1 MKMEMWLPL
10 ISEYGFPVMITL
22 YLLYRI
28 EAKLDLLNESVT
40 ELARVFQGTTL
51 GEETKKQLKYKA

>member
-40 ELARVFQGTTL
+40 ELARVFQSTNF
-51 GEETKKQLKYKA
+51 GEETKKQFKYKA

>member
-1 MKMEMWLPL
+1 MEIWLPL

-28 EAKLDLLNESVT
+28 EAKLDLLNDSVAQLAVILQGNTLVDES
-40 ELARVFQGTTL
+40 
-51 GEETKKQLKYKA
+51 KKQFKFKA

>member
-28 EAKLDLLNESVT
+28 EAKLDLLNDSVT
-40 ELARVFQGTTL
+40 ELARVIKGNTL
-51 GEETKKQLKYKA
+51 GEDTKKQFKFKA